1 MALDF
6 VDRLIVDTLLRLDE
20 SVVTSR
26 SLPHGMAA
34 RYRAATDVVEAIK
47 VLGVRGDIAYQTLLY
62 GHVKE
67 LRNLL
72 IGLIEKLPKECPLIA
87 TAKDA
92 RTTIVESAIN
102 SLRNVKTHNV
112 INKYSFP
119 GNTCWRPSWLFAE
132 NLVFDV
138 SPNTYFAF
146 RCDGIREAVPRI
158 GVRQSTEFVSVPD
171 GVPRRVS
178 FRGFSGDVNA
188 VLSSADWRS
197 RGRAVLCA
205 SLEANVS
212 TSTISSLSNAHAVRV
227 LKEAV
232 NSEYSPLRSR
242 PLKPP
247 LPAKPK
253 PSIPPK
259 PADLARKDAEKVEEV
274 REAVEARSRLNAIV
288 EEVIALRAAIEMRAQ
303 QLAEKKEQQNE
314 YAKCL
319 EELRSQESCSGLD
332 PRVKQLLEEP
342 ETVNKLTKYIEE
354 SEERMEGLQ
363 NRWIALKM
371 KKDEELREAREK
383 YEAMEHEGEL
393 QHETSEMLR
402 LADAIEDELCL
413 KQKHLLRLKREVEKM
428 EEVQLNR
435 NAYTKRI
442 FEIVANIRKQ
452 QQDIDKVLAENR
464 KIQKEINSL
473 TGKLGRTFTV
483 VEEKLY
489 RDTQRDTSMQTAYRL
504 LVKIHEECS
513 WVVAATEACGRINRE
528 IDELNDQI
536 AIQQQKRLDE
546 TLEKL
551 LNDWLEVKHEND
563 TLLNTLHS

>member
-20 SVVTSR
+20 SFFDALPSPPQTISELNVEQIYAAVVLLLWSCDPLLRSVVTSR

-119 GNTCWRPSWLFAE
+119 GNTCWRPSW
-132 NLVFDV
+132 
-138 SPNTYFAF
+138 
-146 RCDGIREAVPRI
+146 
-158 GVRQSTEFVSVPD
+158 

-232 NSEYSPLRSR
+232 NSKYSQLRSR

-303 QLAEKKEQQNE
+303 QLA
-314 YAKCL
+314 